1 MQLGAASVIP
11 MEQAAPSQRAVAL
24 QSSLELWVLGPSS
37 CTGAFSAMQLNVLF
51 FMDYAMRP

>member
-24 QSSLELWVLGPSS
+24 QSSLESWVLGPSI
-37 CTGAFSAMQLNVLF
+37 CTGAFSAMQPNVLF
-51 FMDYAMRP
+51 FLWTMQ